1 MPDMKF
7 RDATQ
12 DDLAAI
18 VGLLADDTL
27 GANREIAPPPVA
39 ECYVA
44 AFRAIDADPNN
55 RVIVA
60 EDAEG
65 VAGCLQ
71 LTLIPNLSH
80 QGAWRAQIEA
90 VRVAGRLRGQGVGR
104 ALFDHAIAEARRA
117 GCAMVQLTTDRTRP
131 DAFSFYEQI
140 GFTHSHAGM
149 KMRL

>member
-1 MPDMKF
+1 MPAMKF

-60 EDAEG
+60 EDADYDEKYEK
-65 VAGCLQ
+65 A
-71 LTLIPNLSH
+71 
-80 QGAWRAQIEA
+80 AEMARAKA
-90 VRVAGRLRGQGVGR
+90 N
-104 ALFDHAIAEARRA
+104 
-117 GCAMVQLTTDRTRP
+117 AMREKSESEKTR
-131 DAFSFYEQI
+131 EE
-140 GFTHSHAGM
+140 
-149 KMRL
+149 

>member
-1 MPDMKF
+1 MLAMKF
-7 RDATQ
+7 RDATH
-12 DDLAAI
+12 DDLAAVI
-18 VGLLADDTL
+18 SLLADDTL
-27 GANREIAPPPVA
+27 GANREIPPPPVA
-39 ECYVA
+39 DCYVA
-44 AFRAIDADPNN
+44 AFRAIEADPHN

-104 ALFDHAIAEARRA
+104 ALFDHTIDEARRA
-117 GCAMVQLTTDRTRP
+117 GCTMVQLTTDRTRP
-131 DAFSFYEQI
+131 EALAFYEQI